1 MGQEVKTQVSKTEYF
16 PILRS
21 ILAAEALAG
30 VVADAYGLANVR
42 CRLIKAVILDTYQ
55 VLSAAGLHIL
65 RVYPARRRT
74 LAEIRAE
81 LELLRYL
88 QDHGAAVSV
97 PVPQANGDYLLALP
111 APEGARYAAL
121 FTYAEGEPLSQHEQ
135 ADAVRAYGRALAEVH
150 AMADSLPRPLAR
162 PALDWEWLIERPLEE
177 LAQLWGRASEKWL
190 YLRGVADRLQPAIAA
205 LPLSSPYYG
214 LCHGD
219 AGSANAHVT
228 ANGNLTLFDFDFC
241 GYGWRAYDIGTF
253 LSGEPAETTQAF
265 LTGYQAVRS
274 LPKFEM
280 DTLPLFQAA
289 QSIWMLGTRASYIN
303 EWGTTHFTDRFVTH
317 VLDFIKRIIEQGGMK
332 NG

>member
-1 MGQEVKTQVSKTEYF
+1 VSKTEKF

-21 ILAAEALAG
+21 ILAAEALAE
-30 VVADAYGLANVR
+30 VVANAYSLTNVR
-42 CRLIKAVILDTYQ
+42 CRLIKAVILDTYL
-55 VLSAAGLHIL
+55 VRSAAGLHIL
-65 RVYPARRRT
+65 RIYPAQRRT

-88 QDHGAAVSV
+88 QDHGAAVSA

-121 FTYAEGEPLSQHEQ
+121 FTYAEGEPLSQHQEPS
-135 ADAVRAYGRALAEVH
+135 AVRAYGRALAEVH

-162 PALDWEWLIERPLEE
+162 PALDLAWLIERPLEE
-177 LAQLWGRASEKWL
+177 LAQLWGRDNEEWL

-205 LPLSSPYYG
+205 LPLSPPHYG

-219 AGSANAHVT
+219 AGSANVHVA

-241 GYGWRAYDIGTF
+241 GYGWRAYDMGAF
-253 LSGEPAETTQAF
+253 LSGEPAEIIQAF

-274 LPKFEM
+274 LDQVEL
-280 DTLPLFQAA
+280 DTLPAFQAA

-303 EWGTTHFTDRFVTH
+303 EWGTTHFTGRFVNH
-317 VLDFIKRIIEQGGMK
+317 VLDFIKRVIEQGDLKSG
-332 NG
+332 